1 MADNFL
7 FCITAIITA
16 KIADITAKIAD
27 IRSLYRGKKASKE
40 FFIFR

>member
-16 KIADITAKIAD
+16 TFTGITAKITD